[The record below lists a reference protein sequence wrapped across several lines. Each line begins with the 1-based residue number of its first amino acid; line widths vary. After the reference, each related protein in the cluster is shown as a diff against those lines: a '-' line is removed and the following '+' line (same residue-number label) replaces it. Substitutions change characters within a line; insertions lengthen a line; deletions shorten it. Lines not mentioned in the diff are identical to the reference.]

1 MRADITILL
10 LITWLTELG
19 GAQVSQRPRASQPA
33 RISDSAQAT
42 QFRLPQAE
50 RVTGAHYPAVPAS
63 QRPYHE
69 HRALLVPKGPI
80 RPQKTIS
87 PPTSIHQSNRQLLE
101 NPQRP
106 ISMQS
111 EAREL
116 RAAFHL
122 DPGVERNSSL
132 AMAVP
137 YFGPDPP
144 PPTPVDILTNTDFGL
159 ALSNDRDGEE

>member
-33 RISDSAQAT
+33 RISDSAQAR

-80 RPQKTIS
+80 RPLKTIS
-87 PPTSIHQSNRQLLE
+87 PPTSIHQTNRQLPE
-101 NPQRP
+101 NPR
-106 ISMQS
+106 SMRS

-137 YFGPDPP
+137 
-144 PPTPVDILTNTDFGL
+144 
-159 ALSNDRDGEE
+159 